1 LVAGFHAVHRHYS
14 RSQRE
19 LAIGHIPPLHRHGQH
34 VLLPVAFMNRAT
46 AAALEYAGSISQDV
60 TAVHF
65 CVEEDVGRDFQRRWR
80 RWAPG
85 VTLQLVPS
93 PFREVV
99 VPLVELIEHWQRDHL
114 DEFVT
119 VVIPEVVP
127 HHLWEEPLHNQMG
140 LAIKLALLRR
150 PGVVVTSV
158 PVQLRA

>member
-1 LVAGFHAVHRHYS
+1 
-14 RSQRE
+14 
-19 LAIGHIPPLHRHGQH
+19 
-34 VLLPVAFMNRAT
+34 MNRAT

-65 CVEEDVGRDFQRRWR
+65 CVEEDAGRDFQRRWS

-99 VPLVELIEHWQRDHL
+99 VPLVELIEHWQRDHPE
-114 DEFVT
+114 EFVT

-127 HHLWEEPLHNQMG
+127 HHLWEEPLHNQMA